1 MLPSPAL
8 LEPPFSFLSSSA
20 DNRGQRGVGGTEEE
34 EYEQVHDN
42 VHYQTMMTFNQS
54 LVGCANVSIKF
65 T

>member
-8 LEPPFSFLSSSA
+8 LEPPISFLSSSA
-20 DNRGQRGVGGTEEE
+20 DNRGQRGETEEE